1 MALDKSFVGQA
12 FAPFTFE
19 VDKSKIR
26 ELAQALGEENPI
38 FLDEAAAQA
47 AGLPGI
53 VAPPTF
59 PSLFKM
65 WGEGGSSPHIKTMGG
80 DVLRLLH
87 GGEEYEYYALLRP
100 GDVITGQTR
109 VISIEEKESRSGR
122 LDIVVL
128 QTDYHNQHGKLVIIA
143 RTTIVLR

>member
-1 MALDKSFVGQA
+1 
-12 FAPFTFE
+12 
-19 VDKSKIR
+19 
-26 ELAQALGEENPI
+26 
-38 FLDEAAAQA
+38 
-47 AGLPGI
+47 
-53 VAPPTF
+53 
-59 PSLFKM
+59 M

-87 GGEEYEYYALLRP
+87 GGEAYEYYALLRP

-128 QTDYHNQHGKLVIIA
+128 QTDYHNQHGELVVIA